1 MREMNLVLIFP
12 LDLPSFAISAALRE
26 MLFLLVCFSERKGL
40 YPVWQNI
47 LEGMMNTILYFAYG
61 SNMSTRRLVARVPSA
76 KAVSVA
82 MLSGHSLE
90 FHKIGK
96 DGSAKCDAVYTDDLN
111 DVVHGVVFEMALSEK
126 PTLDKI
132 EGLGNGYA
140 EKDVIVLSESGEAF
154 EAVTYYATSID
165 ASLEPCDWYV
175 EHVLRGAREHGL
187 PPDYIN
193 RIEAIE
199 SIPDPDN
206 YEVEMAIYQ

>member
-1 MREMNLVLIFP
+1 
-12 LDLPSFAISAALRE
+12 
-26 MLFLLVCFSERKGL
+26 
-40 YPVWQNI
+40 
-47 LEGMMNTILYFAYG
+47 MNTILYFAYG
-61 SNMSTRRLVARVPSA
+61 SNMSTRRLVARVSSA
-76 KAVSVA
+76 RAVSVA

-126 PTLDKI
+126 PVLDRI
-132 EGLGNGYA
+132 EGLGRGYA
-140 EKDVIVLSESGEAF
+140 EKDVIVSSESGKEF
-154 EAVTYYATSID
+154 KAVTYYATNID
-165 ASLEPCDWYV
+165 ALLKPRDWYV

-187 PPDYIN
+187 PSEYIG

-199 SIPDPDN
+199 SVPDPDN